1 MSKGRVHLK
10 IHGKVQG
17 VFFRATA
24 KEKAQELEL
33 VGWVRNNPEGS
44 VEIIAEGD
52 REDLESYIAWCNSGP
67 RNSRVDNVSVEWGN
81 YEEEFENF
89 KIEYI

>member
-24 KEKAQELEL
+24 REKAEELGL
-33 VGWVRNNPEGS
+33 VGWVRNNPEGY
-44 VEIIAEGD
+44 VEVAAEGE
-52 REDLESYIAWCNSGP
+52 REDLESFIAWCNKGP
-67 RNSRVDNVSVEWGN
+67 RNSRVDHVSVVWGS
-81 YEEEFENF
+81 YSKEFKDF
-89 KIEYI
+89 RIEYI